1 MAVRR
6 RQSSPGRRRG
16 GTNTGAGRSLRSLQG
31 SVITGDDIEDYRRV
45 PPVAFVLLPTLARL
59 KEADVEILRE
69 AVSKAVLDGLR
80 ADAGAGDV
88 DVSFDLGEIVELT
101 FVPGRTQDVPAYTV
115 VGFGE
120 SKATYR
126 APLLSDFTPPSQTTF
141 EGETWVAVMDDATAK
156 IPDAIR
162 AAVATATSAATGGS
176 VLAAVEGATADLSYE
191 PPSIFAEEVSE
202 NQPEESDGET
212 LTLAPPVE
220 EEVVDNTEQPD
231 TPLTESQPPPVVG
244 EPQQEEEDQQQQGNV
259 LPMPTPE
266 EEEDVAADTPAK
278 EDEQQD
284 TVPAPQDSAIPPPVF
299 GAGEYTGEASVSSI
313 GTAEGGDDTGG
324 DPAIGAIV
332 GGCMAALLA
341 VLFIAAMFV
350 KRRRRHQ
357 SRQGEGKR
365 TKLQGD
371 VEDQGELNAEKT
383 FELDESGEI
392 MQVEPADG
400 NRSNDANLLDQGD
413 DEDSEEEKA
422 GGGGYLPTKLFGSF
436 VGGNRS
442 ASRKATPRKSPK
454 ATAAEDDDDD
464 DADSILTDWS
474 GAPSVN
480 SLGHSVQGS
489 VGDDGDGPTSV
500 ANDLSKTYDLSKSR
514 SGGANVLLQFKK
526 KKEHKRSKSI
536 DLSGQPNVQRTEEDF
551 ERHRNVASISLRK
564 DMMCTVDSMSSYP
577 MHGRSRSADHGLLAS
592 GTSLGTSS
600 EAPEAGWI
608 WGSRNEADMKPK
620 HGGGQDL
627 EML

>member
-1 MAVRR
+1 MA
-6 RQSSPGRRRG
+6 
-16 GTNTGAGRSLRSLQG
+16 
-31 SVITGDDIEDYRRV
+31 
-45 PPVAFVLLPTLARL
+45 
-59 KEADVEILRE
+59 
-69 AVSKAVLDGLR
+69 
-80 ADAGAGDV
+80 
-88 DVSFDLGEIVELT
+88 
-101 FVPGRTQDVPAYTV
+101 
-115 VGFGE
+115 
-120 SKATYR
+120 
-126 APLLSDFTPPSQTTF
+126 
-141 EGETWVAVMDDATAK
+141 
-156 IPDAIR
+156 
-162 AAVATATSAATGGS
+162 
-176 VLAAVEGATADLSYE
+176 
-191 PPSIFAEEVSE
+191 
-202 NQPEESDGET
+202 
-212 LTLAPPVE
+212 
-220 EEVVDNTEQPD
+220 
-231 TPLTESQPPPVVG
+231 
-244 EPQQEEEDQQQQGNV
+244 
-259 LPMPTPE
+259 
-266 EEEDVAADTPAK
+266 
-278 EDEQQD
+278 
-284 TVPAPQDSAIPPPVF
+284 
-299 GAGEYTGEASVSSI
+299 SI
-313 GTAEGGDDTGG
+313 GTGEGGDDTGG
-324 DPAIGAIV
+324 GENPAIGAVV

-350 KRRRRHQ
+350 KRRRR
-357 SRQGEGKR
+357 QGEGKR

-371 VEDQGELNAEKT
+371 VEDQGELSAEKT
-383 FELDESGEI
+383 FELDEGGEI
-392 MQVEPADG
+392 MQVEPADE
-400 NRSNDANLLDQGD
+400 GD
-413 DEDSEEEKA
+413 DEDSEEEKT
-422 GGGGYLPTKLFGSF
+422 GGGGYLPTKLFGSL

-454 ATAAEDDDDD
+454 ATAAEEEEDDDE
-464 DADSILTDWS
+464 DSILTDWS

-489 VGDDGDGPTSV
+489 VGDDGDDRTSV

-526 KKEHKRSKSI
+526 KKEHKRSKSM